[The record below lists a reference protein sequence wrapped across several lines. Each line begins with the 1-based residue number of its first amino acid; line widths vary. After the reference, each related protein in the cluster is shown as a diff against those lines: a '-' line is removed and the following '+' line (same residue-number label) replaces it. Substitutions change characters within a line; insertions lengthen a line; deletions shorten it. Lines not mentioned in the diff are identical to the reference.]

1 MSRKRTEPKIAPW
14 PNSTFALKTRWENWG
29 TDKHFWVY
37 LERRAAGKFGRLEA
51 MHGIVPS
58 RRSKRNADPLF
69 ASARYRKAVLDRAR
83 DVFERAGVPEDQ
95 ASGFMDAI
103 RKEFPAP
110 TAEEL
115 FLESINGAVT
125 TMVLGQRNKEL
136 SYYRTGVPELD
147 GADMQLFKQCLEE
160 WKTRMKTNPREIE
173 NFLKA
178 AFF

>member
-29 TDKHFWVY
+29 TVKHFWVY
-37 LERRAAGKFGRLEA
+37 LERRAAAKFGRLEA
-51 MHGIVPS
+51 MHGIVSS

-83 DVFERAGVPEDQ
+83 EVFELAGVPEDQ
-95 ASGFMDAI
+95 ASGFMDGNSQ
-103 RKEFPAP
+103 EFPAP

-115 FLESINGAVT
+115 FLESINGAVA
-125 TMVLGQRNKEL
+125 TMVLGERNKEL

-160 WKTRMKTNPREIE
+160 WKTRMKDQPARDRKFPKSGI
-173 NFLKA
+173 F
-178 AFF
+178 